1 MRAVLDTNVVV
12 SGVIKKEGPSGQILS
27 LFLEQQKFIAVTSL
41 DILAEIRAV
50 LNRAKIRKYHAW
62 TDEQIEI
69 FVAFL
74 YTQSIVTPGD
84 LIVNVI
90 TTDLD
95 DNKLLAC
102 AREGNADY
110 LVTGDSDLLQ
120 LDTYEGTRI
129 LRPAAFLALLK
140 SS

>member
-12 SGVIKKEGPSGQILS
+12 SGVIKKEGPSGQVLG

-50 LNRAKIRKYHAW
+50 LGRTKIRKYHAW

-74 YTQSIVTPGD
+74 YTQSIVTPGN

-102 AREGNADY
+102 AREGNADC
-110 LVTGDSDLLQ
+110 LVTGDGDLLQ

-140 SS
+140 SA